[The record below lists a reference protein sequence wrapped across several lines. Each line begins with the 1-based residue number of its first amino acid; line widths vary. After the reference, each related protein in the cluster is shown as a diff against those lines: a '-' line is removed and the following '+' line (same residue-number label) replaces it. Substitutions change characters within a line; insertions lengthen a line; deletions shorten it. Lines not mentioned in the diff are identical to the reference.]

1 MWKRAVYIYY
11 VIVTDCNFMYIKL
24 CVAKQIWFEN
34 VNRLGYGNLLYCVRS
49 LIGRASN
56 VIIVVVI
63 MTVII
68 ITDESRSAA
77 DAADADHTLWT
88 QCISTEWAILAF
100 DELII
105 HTAMFTDINVVHDVC
120 NVVLNGQRKRNRN
133 QFCTEWTVFS
143 NVVVMYEMKSV
154 LRRLINSTYNA
165 SEWRCQ
171 LQNFGFMYLL
181 ML

>member
-1 MWKRAVYIYY
+1 MVSCFTA
-11 VIVTDCNFMYIKL
+11 
-24 CVAKQIWFEN
+24 
-34 VNRLGYGNLLYCVRS
+34 CVRWLGELVISS
-49 LIGRASN
+49 LSSSLWLLLLLMSL
-56 VIIVVVI
+56 VVRQ
-63 MTVII
+63 MLT
-68 ITDESRSAA
+68 TRCEHS
-77 DAADADHTLWT
+77 
-88 QCISTEWAILAF
+88 EWAILAF
-100 DELII
+100 VELII

-143 NVVVMYEMKSV
+143 NVVVIYEMKSV
-154 LRRLINSTYNA
+154 LKRLINSTYNA